1 MHTEPGQISL
11 RFRFS
16 PLTISTRHS
25 TQKMKFSIEDFFSKC
40 DQIRRKLRI
49 WSHLLKK
56 SPMENFSF
64 CAVTLH
70 FRYLAEFWIPLSAA
84 AGHWK
89 DSSPDLT
96 WSYLTNALFT
106 RYWSKS
112 TILDFAVSTDI
123 WSPVDT
129 FRRWCKLNFG
139 SIRDQEKSRHFAERI
154 DTRRQY
160 FHFLCNFF
168 WKN

>member
-16 PLTISTRHS
+16 PLTISTKHT
-25 TQKMKFSIEDFFSKC
+25 TQKMKFSIEDFFS
-40 DQIRRKLRI
+40 

-56 SPMENFSF
+56 SSMENFSF
-64 CAVTLH
+64 CTMTLY
-70 FRYLAEFWIPLSAA
+70 FRYLTEFWIPLSAA

-96 WSYLTNALFT
+96 WIYLTNALFT